1 MLGEDGCSMSLPDC
15 NVRKRI
21 VVIDEKQT
29 IVDLPNGF
37 TQLVENNFS
46 LAVVDRG
53 HYLYGG

>member
-1 MLGEDGCSMSLPDC
+1 MSLPDC